1 MADLIFNK
9 FKEWMADGT
18 MDIDDDA
25 FKVALFSSAT
35 LPTATYQSYNVGGA
49 GVSLTNDKTEVG
61 SGSGY
66 TTTGASLST
75 PTWVESAGT
84 VTFDAVD
91 TAWSSATFT
100 ARWAAIYDN
109 TDANKGLVA
118 LIDFGTS
125 KSVTAGTFTIQWHS
139 SGIFTLA

>member
-18 MDIDDDA
+18 LDLDTDA
-25 FKVALFSSAT
+25 FKVALFSSSSLPAAT
-35 LPTATYQSYNVGGA
+35 QSPATYTAVNGA
-49 GVSLTNDKTEVG
+49 KTQVS

-66 TTTGASLST
+66 TTGGASLST
-75 PTWVESAGT
+75 PTWVLSGAT

-100 ARWAAIYDN
+100 ARWALIYD
-109 TDANKGLVA
+109 TTHASSGIVA

-139 SGIFTLA
+139 SGIFTLT